1 LKGGNH
7 MSIEE
12 IAAKW
17 KKIHENYIEKTD
29 RSALDEIYAPD
40 VVSHLPPFPDVTG
53 HEGSEKAA
61 AIHQGF
67 TDRHIDLEETI
78 IQGDT
83 IAMRYTTYDRHTG
96 LNPLF
101 STPPTGKEI
110 GVKGSVFLHVK
121 DNKIVEE
128 FNYVDMLGMMQQLG
142 VISPMGKK

>member
-1 LKGGNH
+1 
-7 MSIEE
+7 MSIEL

-17 KKIHENYIEKTD
+17 KKIHEEYIEKAD
-29 RSALDEIYAPD
+29 RSTLDEIYAPD

-61 AIHQGF
+61 VIHQGF
-67 TDRHIDLEETI
+67 SDRRIDLEETV

-83 IAMRYTTYDRHTG
+83 IAMRYTTYDKHTG

-101 STPPTGKEI
+101 PSPPTGKEI
-110 GVKGSVFLHVK
+110 VVKGSVFLHIK
-121 DNKIVEE
+121 DNRIVEE

-142 VISPMGKK
+142 VIPVIGQK